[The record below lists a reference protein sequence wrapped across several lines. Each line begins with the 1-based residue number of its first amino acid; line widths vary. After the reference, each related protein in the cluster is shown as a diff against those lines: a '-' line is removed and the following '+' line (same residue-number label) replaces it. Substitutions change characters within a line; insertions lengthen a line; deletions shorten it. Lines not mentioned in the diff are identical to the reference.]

1 MRAVRW
7 SFSMQSFAWLWAI
20 CGVCSRF
27 GKSWIGVRKGEK
39 VLHTMEM
46 ARPVVRRGRR
56 KETTSCEFAGRF
68 LVSHFTICIF
78 CTCDVQKMRKRM
90 YHAAAGSG
98 IPYTPTITFLW
109 RLWCVPAATSWNG
122 RNSGRFTT
130 DIPRA
135 ATFCAGSRATFVSFF
150 LVFPVDLSRFARV
163 LHPLLPCFSILR
175 MHAGSCGCIWRR
187 AGTYWRLRAVAAFT
201 AEPTADA
208 TAETAMPAS
217 SARVAKTPGRRS
229 WSRRVGPSTTRW
241 SPMKTRASL
250 WP

>member
-1 MRAVRW
+1 MAVGYLR
-7 SFSMQSFAWLWAI
+7 SVQQIREVVDRCPQRRKSSAHYGDGTAGCAPRPLVQAFHIPRRLRFYGGS
-20 CGVCSRF
+20 GVYRPP
-27 GKSWIGVRKGEK
+27 RR
-39 VLHTMEM
+39 EM
-46 ARPVVRRGRR
+46 A
-56 KETTSCEFAGRF
+56 
-68 LVSHFTICIF
+68 
-78 CTCDVQKMRKRM
+78 
-90 YHAAAGSG
+90 G
-98 IPYTPTITFLW
+98 IPGVSRLTFLTLP
-109 RLWCVPAATSWNG
+109 RFARVPGPCSY
-122 RNSGRFTT
+122 R
-130 DIPRA
+130 
-135 ATFCAGSRATFVSFF
+135 FF

-163 LHPLLPCFSILR
+163 LHPLLPRFSILR

-201 AEPTADA
+201 AEP

>member
-7 SFSMQSFAWLWAI
+7 SFPMQSFAWLWAI

-56 KETTSCEFAGRF
+56 KETTSCEFAGRS

-78 CTCDVQKMRKRM
+78 CTCDVQKMRKQM

-109 RLWCVPAATSWNG
+109 RLWCVPAATS
-122 RNSGRFTT
+122 
-130 DIPRA
+130 
-135 ATFCAGSRATFVSFF
+135 
-150 LVFPVDLSRFARV
+150 
-163 LHPLLPCFSILR
+163 
-175 MHAGSCGCIWRR
+175 
-187 AGTYWRLRAVAAFT
+187 
-201 AEPTADA
+201 
-208 TAETAMPAS
+208 
-217 SARVAKTPGRRS
+217 
-229 WSRRVGPSTTRW
+229 
-241 SPMKTRASL
+241 
-250 WP
+250 

>member
-7 SFSMQSFAWLWAI
+7 SFPMQSFAWLWAI

-98 IPYTPTITFLW
+98 IPYTPTITF
-109 RLWCVPAATSWNG
+109 
-122 RNSGRFTT
+122 
-130 DIPRA
+130 
-135 ATFCAGSRATFVSFF
+135 VSFF

-201 AEPTADA
+201 AEPTA
-208 TAETAMPAS
+208 ETAMPAS

>member
-90 YHAAAGSG
+90 YHATAGSG
-98 IPYTPTITFLW
+98 IPYTPTIT
-109 RLWCVPAATSWNG
+109 
-122 RNSGRFTT
+122 T
-130 DIPRA
+130 DIPHA
-135 ATFCAGSRATFVSFF
+135 ATFCAGSRAMFVSFF

-163 LHPLLPCFSILR
+163 LHPLLPRFSILR

-217 SARVAKTPGRRS
+217 SARVAKTLGRRS

>member
-1 MRAVRW
+1 MAVGYLR
-7 SFSMQSFAWLWAI
+7 SVQQIREVVDRCPQRRKSSAHYGDGTAGCAPRPLVQAFHI
-20 CGVCSRF
+20 PRRSRF
-27 GKSWIGVRKGEK
+27 YGGSGVYRPPRR
-39 VLHTMEM
+39 EM
-46 ARPVVRRGRR
+46 A
-56 KETTSCEFAGRF
+56 
-68 LVSHFTICIF
+68 
-78 CTCDVQKMRKRM
+78 
-90 YHAAAGSG
+90 G
-98 IPYTPTITFLW
+98 IPGVS
-109 RLWCVPAATSWNG
+109 RLTSL
-122 RNSGRFTT
+122 TL
-130 DIPRA
+130 P
-135 ATFCAGSRATFVSFF
+135 
-150 LVFPVDLSRFARV
+150 RFARV
-163 LHPLLPCFSILR
+163 PGPCSYRFSLFSLWICHVLRGFCTRCCHVFPFLR

>member
-1 MRAVRW
+1 MYKKCASECITRPLVQAFHIPRR
-7 SFSMQSFAWLWAI
+7 
-20 CGVCSRF
+20 SRF
-27 GKSWIGVRKGEK
+27 YGGSGVYRPPRR
-39 VLHTMEM
+39 EM
-46 ARPVVRRGRR
+46 A
-56 KETTSCEFAGRF
+56 
-68 LVSHFTICIF
+68 
-78 CTCDVQKMRKRM
+78 
-90 YHAAAGSG
+90 G
-98 IPYTPTITFLW
+98 IPGVSRLTFLTLP
-109 RLWCVPAATSWNG
+109 RFSRVPGPCSYRFSLFSLWICH
-122 RNSGRFTT
+122 
-130 DIPRA
+130 
-135 ATFCAGSRATFVSFF
+135 
-150 LVFPVDLSRFARV
+150 V
-163 LHPLLPCFSILR
+163 LHPLLPHFSILR